1 MLESAVGTCYIHKLR
16 RSQLN
21 AVYSLAGIHHVMH
34 LTGLTVLLLVET
46 GYHALSLKH
55 NKPGEEEVIVSQE
68 RKQFDMPELLHNLD
82 LLVDMAESAVIQN
95 DKK

>member
-1 MLESAVGTCYIHKLR
+1 MLESAVGTCSTHKPVMNQLR
-16 RSQLN
+16 
-21 AVYSLAGIHHVMH
+21 LAGIYHMMH

-55 NKPGEEEVIVSQE
+55 NKPDEEEIIVSQE

-82 LLVDMAESAVIQN
+82 LLVDMAESTVIQN

>member
-1 MLESAVGTCYIHKLR
+1 MIILL
-16 RSQLN
+16 L
-21 AVYSLAGIHHVMH
+21 
-34 LTGLTVLLLVET
+34 GLFLLLLVKT

-55 NKPGEEEVIVSQE
+55 NKPGEEEVIISQE

-95 DKK
+95 NKK